1 MALHEIVQM
10 LDTDSGK
17 VHDLCMS
24 EYFLARFYGYHG
36 LLFPHS
42 ANNQYLTNIHA
53 AGPAKQ
59 RPAAIAANT

>member
-1 MALHEIVQM
+1 LSFSRLGRARDEAQAMALHETVQM

-36 LLFPHS
+36 FVSP
-42 ANNQYLTNIHA
+42 
-53 AGPAKQ
+53 
-59 RPAAIAANT
+59 